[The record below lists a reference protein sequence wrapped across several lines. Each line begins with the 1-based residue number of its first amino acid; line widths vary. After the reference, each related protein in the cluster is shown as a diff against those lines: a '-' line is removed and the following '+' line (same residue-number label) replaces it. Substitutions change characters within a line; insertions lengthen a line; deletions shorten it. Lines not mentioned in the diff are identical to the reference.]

1 MEDNRYVYSTRTI
14 RQFEAWRKD
23 WEKTGETD
31 IFKKIRHVI
40 EFQGIAPEAKL
51 EIIHYLAQQKIM
63 AERDERTERQKQAY
77 MNALLG
83 KGADGENA

>member
-40 EFQGIAPEAKL
+40 EFQGMAPEAKL
-51 EIIHYLAQQKIM
+51 EIIHYLAQQI
-63 AERDERTERQKQAY
+63 QV
-77 MNALLG
+77 
-83 KGADGENA
+83 